1 VDDLPFRND
10 ELPQDERVADL
21 VGRLTL
27 EEKVSQ
33 MMHMA
38 RAVPHLGIPAYNYW
52 NEALHG
58 VARNGRA
65 TVFPQVIGLA
75 AAWNPALIR
84 RVASAIADE
93 ARAKHHEAM
102 RRTGESAQ
110 YQGLTLWSPN
120 INIFRDPRWGRG
132 QETWGE
138 DPLLTGTLAAEFV
151 RGLQGNDPRH
161 LKTAACAKHFAVHS
175 GPESQRHTFDA
186 LVSAHDL
193 WDTYLPAFE
202 QLVRVAKVESV
213 MGGYNRL
220 GGEPCCASKFLL
232 EDILRG
238 RWKFDGHVVADCWAL
253 TDIHKHHRVTMDPV
267 ETAALALRRGC
278 DLSCGCT
285 YDQLGEAVQRGLI
298 AESEVD
304 VALSRHLHT
313 RFKLGMFD
321 PPDSVRWAKTKTS
334 VVCSRKHGRLA
345 YDAAVQ
351 SCVLLKNRGGLLPLS
366 PDLRS
371 VYLTGPLAGSVDA
384 LLGNYHGIPAQAVTF
399 LEGLAAALPE
409 GVRTDYRPGCLLST
423 PKRSDLE
430 WAEYEAAACDVTIA
444 FLGFTSLLEGEEG
457 DAIASASVGDRA
469 DLALPEPQRDLL
481 RRLLERG
488 CKVIVVLASGSA
500 VSLGDL
506 DERVEAIL
514 WVGYPGQAGGRA
526 VADLLLGHAVP
537 SGKLPVTFYRDAA
550 DLPPFEDYRMQGR
563 THRFFEGT
571 PGYPFGF
578 GLSYSRFEFSDLRIG
593 SVRRGRPLCGSVKVA
608 NRGPL
613 AAREVVQVYLTAFE
627 VDTEA
632 PVPRENLV
640 SFQSVELAHGGER
653 EVAFTIPPARMRLV
667 DAHGARTRQPRAC
680 DLFVGGSSPH
690 ERCVALGAPRGCRQR
705 IVFEP

>member
-1 VDDLPFRND
+1 
-10 ELPQDERVADL
+10 
-21 VGRLTL
+21 
-27 EEKVSQ
+27 
-33 MMHMA
+33 
-38 RAVPHLGIPAYNYW
+38 
-52 NEALHG
+52 
-58 VARNGRA
+58 
-65 TVFPQVIGLA
+65 
-75 AAWNPALIR
+75 
-84 RVASAIADE
+84 
-93 ARAKHHEAM
+93 
-102 RRTGESAQ
+102 
-110 YQGLTLWSPN
+110 
-120 INIFRDPRWGRG
+120 
-132 QETWGE
+132 
-138 DPLLTGTLAAEFV
+138 
-151 RGLQGNDPRH
+151 
-161 LKTAACAKHFAVHS
+161 
-175 GPESQRHTFDA
+175 
-186 LVSAHDL
+186 
-193 WDTYLPAFE
+193 
-202 QLVRVAKVESV
+202 
-213 MGGYNRL
+213 
-220 GGEPCCASKFLL
+220 
-232 EDILRG
+232 
-238 RWKFDGHVVADCWAL
+238 
-253 TDIHKHHRVTMDPV
+253 
-267 ETAALALRRGC
+267 
-278 DLSCGCT
+278 
-285 YDQLGEAVQRGLI
+285 
-298 AESEVD
+298 
-304 VALSRHLHT
+304 
-313 RFKLGMFD
+313 
-321 PPDSVRWAKTKTS
+321 
-334 VVCSRKHGRLA
+334 
-345 YDAAVQ
+345 
-351 SCVLLKNRGGLLPLS
+351 
-366 PDLRS
+366 
-371 VYLTGPLAGSVDA
+371 
-384 LLGNYHGIPAQAVTF
+384 
-399 LEGLAAALPE
+399 LPE

-469 DLALPEPQRDLL
+469 DLALPEPQRELL
-481 RRLLERG
+481 QRLLDRG

-514 WVGYPGQAGGRA
+514 WVGYPGQEGGRA
-526 VADLLLGHAVP
+526 VADLLLGHTVP

-563 THRFFEGT
+563 THRYFEGT

-593 SVRRGRPLCGSVKVA
+593 SVRRGQPLRGSVKVA

-613 AAREVVQVYLTAFE
+613 AAREVVQVYLAAFE